1 MKSKNY
7 EEFVEKFKQKKTTDD
22 CYTPPI
28 VYEAISEWVSE
39 EYGLNKDTFAR
50 PFYPGGDYE
59 NFDYKNKIVV
69 DNPPFSILSKIINFY
84 LKNKIKF
91 FLFAPTLTLFS
102 GASENCTSLP
112 VGITISYQNGANVNT
127 SFVTNLEC
135 EDLRIRTAPELYSVV
150 HNANKENLRFI
161 KKQLPKYKYP
171 KNVVTSAY
179 LYQFSKIG
187 IDLKIGKSECFKI
200 SALDSQKIKN
210 NKIFGSGF
218 LVSDKVKAELE
229 KAELEKAE
237 LEKAEEWVL
246 SEREKNIIKKLNLKG
261 GENE

>member
-7 EEFVEKFKQKKTTDD
+7 EEFVEKFKTKKTTDD

-28 VYEAISEWVSE
+28 VYEAISGWVSE
-39 EYGLNKDTFAR
+39 KYGLNKDTFAR

-59 NFDYKNKIVV
+59 SFDYTNKVVV

-84 LKNKIKF
+84 TINKIKF

-102 GASENCTSLP
+102 SKVEKITYLP
-112 VGITISYQNGANVNT
+112 VGVTVTYENGAGVNT
-127 SFVTNLEC
+127 SFVTNLES
-135 EDLRIRTAPELYSVV
+135 EETVIRTDHKLYNAVN
-150 HNANKENLRFI
+150 NANNENLRFI

-179 LYQFSKIG
+179 LALFSKNG
-187 IDLKIGKSECFKI
+187 IDIKIKKNECKRI
-200 SALDSQKIKN
+200 RALDSQKSKN
-210 NKIFGSGF
+210 KTIFGGGY

-237 LEKAEEWVL
+237 IWEL
-246 SEREKNIIKKLNLKG
+246 SEREKNIIEKLNLKG